1 VLVERRLEECAV
13 GVGEEALRET
23 RGAFD
28 RVAATYDWSN
38 ASNRTLCDMRGRTLR
53 LLEQHAPAGAHVL
66 DLGCGPGTDEEY
78 LAKHGYRVTAIDWSP
93 AMIREASNRVRRAG
107 VDLRVDVHH
116 VGIHQ
121 LDRLAPSRFDAALS
135 NLGPLNCVPD
145 LRRAARLIADRLRPG
160 GVLVASVIGRVCPW
174 ELALYMS
181 RGDWMRAL
189 VRFAQDPVAVP
200 LEGGT
205 VWTRYYMPGRF
216 ERAFVEAGFTRVS
229 LRTLGLLVPPPY
241 MQAFADRH
249 RGIVDRLQRLED
261 VVGAWPGLRA
271 WGDHFLMALRKM

>member
-1 VLVERRLEECAV
+1 MVVT
-13 GVGEEALRET
+13 EEALLQT

-28 RVAATYDWSN
+28 RVAPTYDRSN
-38 ASNRTLCDMRGRTLR
+38 ACNRTLCDMRQRALR

-66 DLGCGPGTDEEY
+66 DLGCGPGADDEH
-78 LAKHGYRVTAIDWSP
+78 LAQRGFRVTAIDWSP
-93 AMIREASNRVRRAG
+93 AMVREASDRLRRAG
-107 VDLRVDVHH
+107 VRDRVDVHH
-116 VGIHQ
+116 LGIHQ
-121 LDRLAPSRFDAALS
+121 LDRLAALRFDAALS

-145 LRRAARLIADRLRPG
+145 LGGAARLIADRLRPG
-160 GVLVASVIGRVCPW
+160 AVLVASVIGRVCPW

-181 RGDWMRAL
+181 RRDWMRAR

-205 VWTRYYMPGRF
+205 VWTRYYTPASF
-216 ERAFVEAGFTRVS
+216 ERPFVEAGFTRVS

-271 WGDHFLMALRKM
+271 WGDHFLIALKKM